1 MFKTLECGSNVQ
13 LATVCDLTDRLR
25 HLLESGCD
33 IEIDADDVER
43 VDISFIQAIE
53 AARLQA
59 EIEGRT
65 LRLKAPANAVLTR
78 TLDQSGILWTQ
89 EAADLQFWFHQR
101 EDA

>member
-1 MFKTLECGSNVQ
+1 MLETLECGSNVQ
-13 LATVCDLTDRLR
+13 LANVSDLTERLR
-25 HLLESGCD
+25 HLLQSGSD
-33 IEIDADDVER
+33 IEVNADDVTR

-65 LRLKAPANAVLTR
+65 LRLKTPANDALAR
-78 TLDQSGILWTQ
+78 TLDESGILW
-89 EAADLQFWFHQR
+89 ERESADLQFWLHQR

>member
-1 MFKTLECGSNVQ
+1 MFETLECGSNVQ
-13 LATVCDLTDRLR
+13 LATVCDLTRRLR
-25 HLLESGCD
+25 HLLESDCD
-33 IEIDADDVER
+33 IEIDADNVER

-53 AARLQA
+53 ATRLQA

-65 LRLKAPANAVLTR
+65 LRLKAPANAVLAS
-78 TLDQSGILWTQ
+78 TLDQSGVLWER

>member
-33 IEIDADDVER
+33 IEIDVNNVER

-59 EIEGRT
+59 EIEGHT
-65 LRLKAPANAVLTR
+65 LRLNAPANATLAH
-78 TLDQSGILWTQ
+78 TLDQSGILW
-89 EAADLQFWFHQR
+89 ERKLADLQFWFHQR